1 MAEDKKRDPRKVTLR
16 NVVISYPN
24 VFTARHFGKS
34 KEGKPA
40 FSIQALVDKKRD
52 ALLDKID
59 AAIEAAKRE
68 AFGEKWQKVK
78 IKADNMAMQDG
89 DELNEDAEEPS
100 PERKGQMVIRAR
112 NYTKPLVLDDE
123 GEEISESD
131 GLIYGGAICDVI
143 VRFWGQDYEGTKRM
157 NCSVEAVKYKE
168 EGTPFGASKAKASDF
183 DEDDDD
189 DDRPKRRRSRD
200 DDDDDDRPKSRRRSS
215 DDDEDED
222 RPKSRR
228 RSSDDDEDE
237 DKPRSR
243 RRSSDDDEDEDK
255 PRGRRRSSDDEDEDK
270 PRSRRS
276 SRDDDEDEP
285 RGRRR
290 SRDDDEDEDR
300 PKRRSRDEDDDDDRP
315 RGRRSRR
322 DDLA

>member
-183 DEDDDD
+183 DEDDDE

-200 DDDDDDRPKSRRRSS
+200 DDDEDDRPKSRRRSS

-222 RPKSRR
+222 RPRSRR
-228 RSSDDDEDE
+228 RSSDDEDE

-276 SRDDDEDEP
+276 SRDEDEDEP

>member
-200 DDDDDDRPKSRRRSS
+200 DDDEDDRPKSRRRSS
-215 DDDEDED
+215 EDDEDED

-228 RSSDDDEDE
+228 RSSDDEDE